1 MQALR
6 VRLVGLG
13 ASLVLV
19 LTGIGGVGSAL
30 ATHDDNVAVACPVV
44 GVADRGGANA
54 QSFNLAQ
61 GNATTATGRTGGTGT
76 GGGGTATGGTNAA
89 CIAVAADDHGT
100 KHPKKH

>member
-19 LTGIGGVGSAL
+19 LTGIGGVGTAL
-30 ATHDDNVAVACPVV
+30 ANHEANIAAACFNV

-54 QSFNLAQ
+54 QSINVAQ
-61 GNATTATGRTGGTGT
+61 GNYTEANDYATAY
-76 GGGGTATGGTNAA
+76 GGTNAA
-89 CIAVAADDHGT
+89 CVAVAAGD
-100 KHPKKH
+100 